1 MNTTHLHE
9 NQLGDLVVEAAMEVH
24 RVLGPGL
31 LEGVYTHVLE
41 AELLR
46 LGIPVE
52 REVPVT
58 VRYRDMVFD
67 RAFFAD
73 LIVDGRVLV
82 ELKSVEALQKVH
94 YKQVLTYLK
103 LMDLRLGYL
112 LNFGAPLLRD
122 GMKRIVNGLEPMRAV
137 GDREPSSGLHTW
149 L

>member
-1 MNTTHLHE
+1 MNRARLHE
-9 NQLGDLVVEAAMEVH
+9 NQLGDLLMEGAIAVH
-24 RVLGPGL
+24 RALGPGL
-31 LEGVYTHVLE
+31 LETVYTHVLE
-41 AELLR
+41 AELR
-46 LGIPVE
+46 RMGVPVE

-94 YKQVLTYLK
+94 HKQVLTYLR

-122 GMKRIVNGLEPMRAV
+122 GIHRIVNGLDPERPGGGRSAS
-137 GDREPSSGLHTW
+137 PGLHSW
-149 L
+149 